1 MRKLNKMNIREWS
14 WKNWMEPGQRNR
26 MEPGWMKRVKGILAV
41 VCMVMLAAGCGG
53 KADTS
58 AADSDSEKSMTEGNI
73 TEENNAEENITEEI
87 DGGEAEYE
95 TAENKSSSPEGVGTN
110 AADEAGAG
118 IGIAEETAN
127 DASVD
132 FDALRAENPEIFGW
146 LHIPDTSIDAPV
158 LQSAEADD
166 YYETHNVMKEADE
179 GGALYIEAANLSS
192 MCDFNTVIHGRTAG
206 DGESG
211 LFADLYQFADPDF
224 FDSHEQMYIYL
235 DGNVLTYEIF
245 AAYER
250 ENTSLLR
257 TYDFTYIAGCSQ
269 FLEDLYGIRDMNMMI
284 RAGWDEVT
292 PYHFLV
298 TLTTTK
304 GDNPDRQ
311 FVVVAALIDDP
322 AGNIDRIVME

>member
-1 MRKLNKMNIREWS
+1 MRKWNKVSIREWS
-14 WKNWMEPGQRNR
+14 HENR
-26 MEPGWMKRVKGILAV
+26 METDWRIRVKGILAA
-41 VCMVMLAAGCGG
+41 VCMAVLVVGCGG
-53 KADTS
+53 ETNTPGVGS
-58 AADSDSEKSMTEGNI
+58 AGNMTERSN
-73 TEENNAEENITEEI
+73 TEKNSIEENIVEENST
-87 DGGEAEYE
+87 DGAEDGDG
-95 TAENKSSSPEGVGTN
+95 TVENESSMSEGT
-110 AADEAGAG
+110 
-118 IGIAEETAN
+118 GIAEETAN
-127 DASVD
+127 DATID
-132 FDALRAENPEIFGW
+132 FAALKAENPEIFGW
-146 LHIPDTSIDAPV
+146 LHIPDTTIDAPI

-166 YYETHNVMKEADE
+166 YYETHNAMKEADE

-192 MCDFNTVIHGRTAG
+192 MCDFNTVIHGKTAE

-224 FDSHEQMYIYL
+224 FDSHEQMYVYL

-257 TYDFTYIAGCSQ
+257 TYDFTYIDGCNQ
-269 FLEDLYGIRDMNMMI
+269 FLEDLYGIRDMSMMI

-304 GDNPDRQ
+304 GENPDRQ
-311 FVVVAALIDDP
+311 FVVLAALIEDP
-322 AGNIDRIVME
+322 AGNIDRAVWE